1 MCPPKINFFFNFM
14 KKLLVFAG
22 FFLVLTGVVSSMT
35 IGVFAGGDKVTGEKG
50 QGDVTQNCVNG
61 ADLDGDGEPD
71 CEFEGK
77 WWYN

>member
-1 MCPPKINFFFNFM
+1 M
-14 KKLLVFAG
+14 KKLLALAG
-22 FFLVLTGVVSSMT
+22 FVLVLTGVVSSMT

-61 ADLDGDGEPD
+61 EDLDGDGEPD
-71 CEFEGK
+71 CEFESK